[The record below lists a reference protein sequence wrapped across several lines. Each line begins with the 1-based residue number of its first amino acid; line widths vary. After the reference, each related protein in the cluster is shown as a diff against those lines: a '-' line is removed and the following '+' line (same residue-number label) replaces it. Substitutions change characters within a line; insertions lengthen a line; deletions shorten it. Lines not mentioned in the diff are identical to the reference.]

1 MDEIK
6 QETFNK
12 QIEGTKEDLEEIIG
26 INIKVENYMVYI
38 GYKLFNFYIY
48 IYYIY
53 INIYICDCVTQL
65 LITDRYRDKEDKDST
80 SHKIR
85 DHNL

>member
-48 IYYIY
+48 IYILYIY
-53 INIYICDCVTQL
+53 KHIYL
-65 LITDRYRDKEDKDST
+65 
-80 SHKIR
+80 
-85 DHNL
+85 

>member
-26 INIKVENYMVYI
+26 INIKVEKYMVYI

-48 IYYIY
+48 IIYIY
-53 INIYICDCVTQL
+53 KHIYLWLCNSAVDNRPI
-65 LITDRYRDKEDKDST
+65 
-80 SHKIR
+80 
-85 DHNL
+85 

>member
-1 MDEIK
+1 LNKIREEAKDKIMDEIK

-26 INIKVENYMVYI
+26 INIKVEKYMVYI

-48 IYYIY
+48 IYILYIY
-53 INIYICDCVTQL
+53 KHIYL
-65 LITDRYRDKEDKDST
+65 
-80 SHKIR
+80 
-85 DHNL
+85 

>member
-26 INIKVENYMVYI
+26 INIKVEKYMVYI
-38 GYKLFNFYIY
+38 GYKLFIFYIY
-48 IYYIY
+48 IYKHIY
-53 INIYICDCVTQL
+53 F
-65 LITDRYRDKEDKDST
+65 
-80 SHKIR
+80 
-85 DHNL
+85 